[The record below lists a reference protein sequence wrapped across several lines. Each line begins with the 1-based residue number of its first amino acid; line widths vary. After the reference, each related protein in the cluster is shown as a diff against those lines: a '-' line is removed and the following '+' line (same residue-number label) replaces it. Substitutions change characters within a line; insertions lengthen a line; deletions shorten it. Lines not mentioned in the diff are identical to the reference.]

1 MNKKKIN
8 SIILIVFLVLLV
20 TITGCGTQSTN
31 IDNNKDTNI
40 ESTKN
45 EDENLK
51 SELFGDSEDKKN
63 YYFNNEKTIRKFIL
77 SYNEFAK
84 TKVNKVEWKNNH
96 QIAYVYFNEM
106 SAKFNT
112 GGNVGFLIEFE
123 FTNGKEM
130 LNTYKEIIQDLIL
143 TFDSSIPKETFNE
156 SFNNAELNQ
165 YKPTMLTDNISITMH
180 YSEEQVGYK
189 SGDRYYIDIT
199 CSNYNK

>member
-1 MNKKKIN
+1 MNIKKRTM
-8 SIILIVFLVLLV
+8 IILIVFFIILL
-20 TITGCGTQSTN
+20 TITGCGNQNTDVNNNNTN
-31 IDNNKDTNI
+31 VN
-40 ESTKN
+40 ETKN
-45 EDENLK
+45 DEETLK
-51 SELFGDSEDKKN
+51 SEIFGDSEDKEN

-77 SYNEFAK
+77 SYNENAK

-112 GGNVGFLIEFE
+112 GANVGFLIEFE

-130 LNTYKEIIQDLIL
+130 LNVYKEIIQDLIL
-143 TFDSSIPKETFNE
+143 SFDSSITNEEFNE
-156 SFNNAELNQ
+156 SFNNAQINQ
-165 YKPTMLTDNISITMH
+165 YKATMITDNISITMH